1 MARKGTQQVSVGLV
15 SVLFVATA
23 LVGIGAFVAVWRRD
37 LTHALAGI
45 PLMFAGAGTAFA
57 GVSLFAAAPAGSSQL
72 LGQEMAVLLSVAALA
87 AVTLGVGLAGRVG
100 PR

>member
-1 MARKGTQQVSVGLV
+1 MSAHAALV
-15 SVLFVATA
+15 AVFFVAA
-23 LVGIGAFVAVWRRD
+23 GLVGIGAFVVSWRRD

-57 GVSLFAAAPAGSSQL
+57 GVSRFAAIPAGGAQL
-72 LGQEMAVLLSVAALA
+72 LGQEVAMLLSVAALA
-87 AVTLGVGLAGRVG
+87 AVALGIGLAGRVG

>member
-1 MARKGTQQVSVGLV
+1 VSVDLV
-15 SVLFVATA
+15 TVLFVAA
-23 LVGIGAFVAVWRRD
+23 GLVAVGAFVAAWRRE

-57 GVSLFAAAPAGSSQL
+57 GVSRFAAAPAGGSQL
-72 LGQEMAVLLSVAALA
+72 LGQEVAALLAVAALA
-87 AVTLGVGLAGRVG
+87 AVALGVGLAGRDG